1 MVTYAVFLKGDA
13 DEGYLK
19 KLSPFLGIT
28 DLGDTVSVPQYNA
41 QLLVDKSRKRDWN
54 MEQIA

>member
-1 MVTYAVFLKGDA
+1 MVTYAIFSKGNA

-28 DLGDTVSVPQYNA
+28 DLGDAVGIPQYNA

-54 MEQIA
+54 MQQIA

>member
-1 MVTYAVFLKGDA
+1 MVIYAVFTKGNA

-28 DLGDTVSVPQYNA
+28 DLGDTVSVPRYNA
-41 QLLVDKSRKRDWN
+41 QSLVDNSRKRDWN
-54 MEQIA
+54 MQQIA